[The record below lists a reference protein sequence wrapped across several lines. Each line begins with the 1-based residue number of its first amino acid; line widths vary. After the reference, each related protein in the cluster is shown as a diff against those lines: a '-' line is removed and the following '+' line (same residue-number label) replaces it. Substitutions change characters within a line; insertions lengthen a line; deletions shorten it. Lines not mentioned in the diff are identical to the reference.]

1 MKIIVDRDFRN
12 INSSPEWITIDVPK
26 EKWKKFGSKSSY
38 LENQYSS
45 NWRIVFGGKS
55 QILSESVVLTLLK
68 KSLTDYFLTNDEII
82 KLTNEIQL
90 SQNFTFKRKE
100 KQDEISM
107 FSLDIEVMAFKEW
120 LSSQNYEV
128 EKNQLEDFILSHPE
142 FFYIIPFIDP
152 NQILRLDDRK
162 QLWDSNSIESFMR
175 NNLLIQVKFSSL
187 SSEEYRIGLFLRK
200 DLKLGKGKSG
210 AQLSHGI
217 ISLLYQP
224 KFRSPI
230 VDNFIKK
237 YQDMSLDNHEI
248 IQLFTVSDLKD
259 LEDIE
264 WLCLQ
269 NKVNNSLIID
279 AGHTQIAPGTA
290 TCIGVGPIPKI
301 WLDILAFNIEAV
313 ELK

>member
-1 MKIIVDRDFRN
+1 MKFIVDRDFRN
-12 INSSPEWITIDVPK
+12 FKSNPEWITIDVPR

-38 LENQYSS
+38 LENQYLS
-45 NWRIVFGGKS
+45 NWRVVFGGKD
-55 QILSESVVLTLLK
+55 QILSDSVVVTLLK
-68 KSLTDYFLTNDEII
+68 KSLADYFITDNDVMQ
-82 KLTNEIQL
+82 LVNQIQL
-90 SQNFTFKRKE
+90 SQNLTTKRKE
-100 KQDEISM
+100 KLDSILM
-107 FSLDIEVMAFKEW
+107 FSLELITKAFSEW
-120 LSSQNYEV
+120 LSTKNYEV
-128 EKNQLEDFILSHPE
+128 EKNQIMDFINSHSE
-142 FFYIIPFIDP
+142 FFYFIPFIDP

-162 QLWDSNSIESFMR
+162 QSWDLNSIESFLR
-175 NNLLIQVKFSSL
+175 NNLLTQVKFSSL
-187 SSEEYRIGLFLRK
+187 SSAEYRIGLFLRK

-210 AQLSHGI
+210 AQLSHGV

-224 KFRSPI
+224 KFKSPI
-230 VDNFIKK
+230 VDTFIKDH
-237 YQDMSLDNHEI
+237 QNMNLDNHEN

-259 LEDIE
+259 LEDME

-269 NKVNNSLIID
+269 NKVNYSLIID